1 MCGIVGYIG
10 NKDAS
15 PILLAGLKRLE
26 YRGYDSYGF
35 CFVDQGKASLFKR
48 IGKIEKTEKE
58 FTDCN
63 FKGNLAVC
71 HSRWAT
77 TGIVTEE
84 NAHPHCDCKGE
95 IFVVHN
101 GIIENYK
108 ELREKLIK
116 EGHVFKSETD
126 TEVIAHLI
134 EKYFDG
140 ILEDAVKRALKD
152 IRGTYGLAVIST
164 KDPDK
169 LVAARMSS
177 PLIIGI
183 GTDEFLVASDPSA
196 IIANTRQIII
206 LDDGEIAVL
215 RKDGFNIFK
224 EERENKKQIET
235 IEWDIEQAE
244 KGGYE
249 HFMLKEIMEEGRVI
263 EDAIRGR
270 ILKDKGLVKL
280 GGLESVSK
288 QLRDIEK
295 IILIGC
301 GTAHYACKIGE
312 YMLEEYADIPSETD
326 IGSEF
331 RYRKPVID
339 KKTAAIFVS
348 QSGETA
354 DTLAALREMKEKGIL
369 TLGITNVVGSSQ
381 SRETDAG
388 VYTRSGPEIAV
399 ASTKALIGQITT
411 LAMITVYLGRQ
422 REMALVMGKR
432 IVEELVKLP
441 ELAESIL
448 KSREEIKK
456 VAEKYKGYR
465 DFWFIGRK
473 YNFPVAMEGALKLK
487 EISYVHAE
495 GSAGGE
501 LKHGPLALIDENCPT
516 IAICPTDSVYEK
528 MVSNIEEVKA
538 RKGKVIAI
546 ATEGNEEIKKIADDV
561 IYIPKTL
568 EMLTPI
574 LSLIPLHLFAYYI
587 ANALERDIDKPKN
600 LAKSVTVE

>member
-35 CFVDQGKASLFKR
+35 CFINEGKASLFKR
-48 IGKIEKTEKE
+48 VGKIERTEKE
-58 FTDCN
+58 FVDCN
-63 FKGNLAVC
+63 FKGNLAIC

-77 TGIVTEE
+77 TGLVTEE
-84 NAHPHCDCKGE
+84 NAHPHSDCKGE

-108 ELREKLIK
+108 ELRTKLIN

-126 TEVIAHLI
+126 TEVLAHLI
-134 EKYFDG
+134 EKHFDG
-140 ILEDAVKRALKD
+140 VLEDAVRKALKEV
-152 IRGTYGLAVIST
+152 RGTYGLAVVST

-169 LVAARMSS
+169 LVAARLSS
-177 PLIIGI
+177 PLIIGV
-183 GTDEFLVASDPSA
+183 GVDELLVASDPSA
-196 IIANTRQIII
+196 IIARTRQIII
-206 LDDGEIAVL
+206 LDDYEIAVL

-224 EERENKKQIET
+224 EEVENKKQIET

-249 HFMLKEIMEEGRVI
+249 HFMLKEIMEEGNVI

-270 ILKDKGLVKL
+270 MLKEEGLVKL
-280 GGLESVSK
+280 GGLDSVEK
-288 QLRDIEK
+288 ELRDIEK

-301 GTAHYACKIGE
+301 GTAHYACKVGE
-312 YMLEEYADIPSETD
+312 YMLEEYADIPAETD

-331 RYRKPVID
+331 RYRKPVVD
-339 KKTAAIFVS
+339 KNTAAIFVS

-354 DTLAALREMKEKGIL
+354 DTLAALKEMKEKGIL
-369 TLGITNVVGSSQ
+369 TLGVTNVVGSSQ
-381 SRETDAG
+381 SRETNAG

-399 ASTKALIGQITT
+399 ASTKALVGQLTT

-432 IVEELVKLP
+432 IVEELIKLP
-441 ELAESIL
+441 QLAETIL
-448 KSREEIKK
+448 KTREDIKK
-456 VAEKYKGYR
+456 IAEKYKDYR
-465 DFWFIGRK
+465 DFWYIGRK
-473 YNFPVAMEGALKLK
+473 YNFPVALEGALKLK
-487 EISYVHAE
+487 EISYIHAE
-495 GSAGGE
+495 GAAGGE
-501 LKHGPLALIDENCPT
+501 LKHGPLALVDENCPT

-528 MVSNIEEVKA
+528 MISNIEEVKA

-546 ATEGNEEIKKIADDV
+546 ATEGNEEIGKIADDV

-574 LSLIPLHLFAYYI
+574 ISVIPLHLFAYYI
-587 ANALERDIDKPKN
+587 ASALGRDIDKPKN